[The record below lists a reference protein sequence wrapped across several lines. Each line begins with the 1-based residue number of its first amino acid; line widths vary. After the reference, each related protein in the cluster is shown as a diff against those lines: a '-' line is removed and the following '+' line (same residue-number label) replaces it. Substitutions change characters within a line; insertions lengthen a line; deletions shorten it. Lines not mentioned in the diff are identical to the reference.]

1 MTRTRRMPTLW
12 ISLLVFLSFF
22 VSSTGF
28 GQSLRPDGQTVQ
40 AQSEER
46 PGAAP
51 SFRVM
56 THPTERHLQ
65 RGRPFNGDVRTL
77 PQTRPV
83 KIERPEFEE
92 PEITPVPYPGTVA
105 IPQGST
111 AALTSGGPSA
121 NPPAPSAS
129 NSFEGLDFTNWGAGH
144 KQSVFKAISIQPV
157 DDSSPLAAH
166 GGTSALNPRTYP
178 ALRH

>member
-1 MTRTRRMPTLW
+1 MPARRPARPRRYLKLSNHRMGLSSIGIDISINTEKSHCRKAPKLIRCCIPRFRDSLNSLDFLTEVPMTPTRRMPTLW

-51 SFRVM
+51 SFHVM

-92 PEITPVPYPGTVA
+92 PEITPVPYPG
-105 IPQGST
+105 
-111 AALTSGGPSA
+111 
-121 NPPAPSAS
+121 
-129 NSFEGLDFTNWGAGH
+129 
-144 KQSVFKAISIQPV
+144 
-157 DDSSPLAAH
+157 
-166 GGTSALNPRTYP
+166 
-178 ALRH
+178 